1 MKKILFIATGGTISC
16 GRTELGL
23 TPKLGA
29 GELLGLVPELEG
41 TCEISSVQPFS
52 LDSTNMS
59 PREWCTLAALI
70 RDNYEGFD
78 GFVIAHGTD
87 TMAYGAAALSC
98 LIRNSRKPVAF
109 TGSQLAPDAPGS
121 DAKRN
126 LRDAF
131 LCVLNENAREIA
143 VVFGGRIID
152 GRCAYK
158 LHTRAIDAFRSVN
171 RDDIGRISEDG
182 VVTING
188 GRVSGEPVFSD
199 RLDERVAI
207 IKLTP
212 GAPSG
217 IFDID
222 GARAVI
228 IESYGVGGLPETYGG
243 KLAELIDRGVY
254 VIMSTQALYG
264 GSDLSLYRVGRVVK
278 EKYGLP
284 ETGKM
289 TAEYAVMRAM
299 WALAHSKDYTEF
311 KRLFAE
317 KETDNA

>member
-59 PREWCTLAALI
+59 PREWCALAALI

-98 LIRNSRKPVAF
+98 LIRNSRKPVVF

-131 LCVLNENAREIA
+131 LCALNENACGVA

-152 GRCAYK
+152 GRCACK

-171 RDDIGRISEDG
+171 RDDIGGISEDG
-182 VVTING
+182 KVTINV
-188 GRVSGEPVFSD
+188 GRASGEPVFSD

-217 IFDID
+217 IFDIG
-222 GARAVI
+222 GAKAVI
-228 IESYGVGGLPETYGG
+228 IESYGAGGLPETYSG

-254 VIMSTQALYG
+254 VVMSTQALYG
-264 GSDLSLYRVGRVVK
+264 GSNFSLYRVGRVVK

-317 KETDNA
+317 KETENA